1 MKYQKSSSYQRI
13 DTAAKAKVFQNAFG
27 RRLLLSCIPKAQSIK
42 MLSVRMDVDL
52 AKIHYYMR
60 RLLKLGLVKVES
72 TQARAGRG
80 IKMYRA
86 TADGFF
92 VPIDLVV
99 PFDSALR
106 DKMFEGIDDQY
117 LLDGGGTVFTVGA
130 DGAPLRHKVYGSDDR
145 AKKANEVWAYLNI
158 TQEHLDLLNQ
168 EIIEVIGKYKASNM
182 SPLSK
187 SGRPAETGTMV
198 HFAYSPIDYTK

>member
-1 MKYQKSSSYQRI
+1 MKYQKSSSYQHI
-13 DTAAKAKVFQNAFG
+13 DSAAKATVFQNAFG

-60 RLLKLGLVKVES
+60 RLLKLGLVKVER

-99 PFDSALR
+99 TFDSALR

-117 LLDGGGTVFTVGA
+117 LLSGGGTVFTVGA
-130 DGAPLRHKVYGSDDR
+130 NGAPLRRKVYGSEDR
-145 AKKANEVWAYLNI
+145 PKKANELWAHLNI
-158 TQEHLDLLNQ
+158 SQAHLDQMNQ
-168 EIIEVIGKYKASNM
+168 EIIEVIGKYRASNI
-182 SPLSK
+182 SSLSK
-187 SGRPAETGTMV
+187 PGRPAETGTMV
-198 HFAYSPIDYTK
+198 HFAYSPIDYNK

>member
-1 MKYQKSSSYQRI
+1 
-13 DTAAKAKVFQNAFG
+13 
-27 RRLLLSCIPKAQSIK
+27 
-42 MLSVRMDVDL
+42 MDVDL
-52 AKIHYYMR
+52 AKIHYYMQ

-99 PFDSALR
+99 TFDSALR
-106 DKMFEGIDDQY
+106 DKMSEAIDDQY
-117 LLDGGGTVFTVGA
+117 LLSGGGTVFTVDA
-130 DGAPLRHKVYGSDDR
+130 DGAPRRHKVYGSDDR
-145 AKKANEVWAYLNI
+145 PKKANELWAYLNL
-158 TQEHLDLLNQ
+158 TQEQLDQLSQ
-168 EIIEVIGKYKASNM
+168 EIMETIVKYKTSNM

-187 SGRPAETGTMV
+187 SGRLAETRTMV
-198 HFAYSPIDYTK
+198 HFAYSPIDYNK